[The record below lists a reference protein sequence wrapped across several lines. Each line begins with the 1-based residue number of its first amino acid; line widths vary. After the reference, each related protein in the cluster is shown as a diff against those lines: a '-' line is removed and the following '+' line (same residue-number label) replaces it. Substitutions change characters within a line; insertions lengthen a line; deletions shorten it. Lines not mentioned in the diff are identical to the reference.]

1 MKSLILSVLLI
12 TSVSQARLQGA
23 CSLEAKTNLRT
34 IVGLTQT
41 KADMKKFEVRE
52 VKLADI
58 SEDVTGTR
66 NETYMVTFGYKDS
79 ELSYENYK
87 TQMTLSFYGSQ
98 QKCVLKKYLAD
109 Y

>member
-23 CSLEAKTNLRT
+23 CSLQAKADLRT

-41 KADMKKFEVRE
+41 NAAMKKFEVRE
-52 VKLADI
+52 IELADV

-66 NETYMVTFGYKDS
+66 NETYMISFGYKDS

-87 TQMTLSFYGSQ
+87 TQMTLSFYKLQ
-98 QKCVLKKYLAD
+98 QKCILKKYLAD